1 MQSPSLQQVHF
12 PNRAEATNAP
22 ACACHPQTA
31 LISILISHLQS
42 SPGQENQ
49 QPRKQDARA
58 GDVNPAADRQDVT
71 LEKIK
76 AARGLAR
83 ELRGGRG
90 KWQAGLCHTQHFFK
104 TVSAEALNQ
113 LRMSRAPLL
122 PAALA
127 SSPLHAGQGW
137 EAAAASAPRSAGV
150 CHPQIAEHQSYQH
163 RRTPSAHLKPIA
175 QIGRGVRG
183 RRGAKPRATRSTSCR
198 KQQMKS
204 LPHFLRPAL
213 LSRGRTW
220 AVAAAPPAQMSRGC
234 RNWASTAHQ
243 HLTPF
248 LFPPVPPPEGTAINQ
263 QRDGQDLPHR
273 PAVRHPPSHRQLL
286 GWLQQHQHEKE
297 NKWLTFFSRLHFLF
311 SPARAFVHL
320 QRSWGGGRKGER
332 SVGTGAERARRAPRG
347 AAEGSSG

>member
-1 MQSPSLQQVHF
+1 MAS
-12 PNRAEATNAP
+12 RAVP
-22 ACACHPQTA
+22 HSA
-31 LISILISHLQS
+31 LFQNGLSRGSES
-42 SPGQENQ
+42 
-49 QPRKQDARA
+49 A
-58 GDVNPAADRQDVT
+58 QDV
-71 LEKIK
+71 
-76 AARGLAR
+76 
-83 ELRGGRG
+83 
-90 KWQAGLCHTQHFFK
+90 
-104 TVSAEALNQ
+104 
-113 LRMSRAPLL
+113 L

-137 EAAAASAPRSAGV
+137 EAAAASAPRSTGV

-198 KQQMKS
+198 KQQLKS
-204 LPHFLRPAL
+204 LPHFLRPAP

-273 PAVRHPPSHRQLL
+273 PAVRHPLSHRQLL

-297 NKWLTFFSRLHFLF
+297 NKGLTFFSRLHFLF

-320 QRSWGGGRKGER
+320 QRSWGGRKERREVSGDWGRASPASSEGR
-332 SVGTGAERARRAPRG
+332 SGGKQWVIAEVTQ
-347 AAEGSSG
+347 